1 VTPRAPEAPPRD
13 LPVVVL
19 GLMGA
24 GKSSLGRALA
34 ARWSRPFSDS
44 DAHIERAHARSAA
57 EIAQADGVAAL
68 HALEAAHLLTALAT
82 QPAHVVSAA
91 ASVADRSDCLRA
103 LRDAFVVWLDL
114 PPDVLARRFATGAHR
129 PHYGPDPA
137 VVLAAQRE
145 RRAAAFDAVA
155 DLTIRHDALPIPLLA
170 EQVESG
176 LRHHRARIATT
187 AASRLGETAPIGP
200 RDAAARAIGAQR
212 R

>member
-1 VTPRAPEAPPRD
+1 MTPRVLATPPPD

-44 DAHIERAHARSAA
+44 DAHIERAHTRSAA

-129 PHYGPDPA
+129 PRYGPDPTL
-137 VVLAAQRE
+137 VLADQRARRAE
-145 RRAAAFDAVA
+145 AFASVASLTIRDDTRAIPILAEHVETAIRRHQARRAASPGPV
-155 DLTIRHDALPIPLLA
+155 H
-170 EQVESG
+170 
-176 LRHHRARIATT
+176 
-187 AASRLGETAPIGP
+187 ASP
-200 RDAAARAIGAQR
+200 RPA
-212 R
+212 